1 VTFNIIKYSGTAEAL
16 IKLINTDKSSARSG
30 KVSNF
35 LVQHSFMNTDYRFF
49 SYDILFAFLSCV

>member
-1 VTFNIIKYSGTAEAL
+1 MIYKLFECTGKAEAL
-16 IKLINTDKSSARSG
+16 IKLINADDPSTRSG

-49 SYDILFAFLSCV
+49 SYDILFAFLSSV